1 MIAKGHVTA
10 GTNPFRPEGYVSK
23 ALTVANSWQP
33 MFAVSKT
40 YGGIIS
46 SVFATKFVQ
55 TLSGTQA
62 LSAHVAT
69 QGVSGTWSGSAD
81 SQTATTIVYNK
92 IIDTGNGELEIRF
105 VSYNPS
111 SNKTGYKCEARVL
124 TTQGTVDITVQ
135 YSTGDS
141 TNPTTFVDLT

>member
-1 MIAKGHVTA
+1 
-10 GTNPFRPEGYVSK
+10 
-23 ALTVANSWQP
+23 

-46 SVFATKFVQ
+46 SVFVNKFVQ

-69 QGVSGTWSGSAD
+69 QGVSGTWNGSAD

-92 IIDTGNGELEIRF
+92 IIHF
-105 VSYNPS
+105 S
-111 SNKTGYKCEARVL
+111 
-124 TTQGTVDITVQ
+124 
-135 YSTGDS
+135 
-141 TNPTTFVDLT
+141 